1 MSAIVKG
8 AWWIAA
14 AQPIILSFGA
24 AFAALNLDLQP
35 LLATD
40 LKNMLI
46 FKNDKDEKQV
56 KEVIEAKEI

>member
-14 AQPIILSFGA
+14 AQPIILSIGA
-24 AFAALNLDLQP
+24 AFAALNLDIQP
-35 LLATD
+35 LLASD
-40 LKNMLI
+40 WKNMLI